1 MLKLFCVIVGMAG
14 SAFPVTIDENE
25 TISADELQLFLARK
39 DGGWLTSF
47 TIDVKKLKEGEK
59 TALIEELTHKKKELQ
74 GESGLKKV
82 LAGMLLPSTHE
93 IHVLVVKGSANNLSE
108 ARQDSTD
115 QWLTEFHMKKIE
127 YHSLPPIA
135 SLPSFVRQPLPV
147 KVRMKRKVLSRW
159 SSFPGGPS
167 MDVQDKMFAADDMA
181 PCKKIK
187 KKIESM
193 LEPLRSGD
201 TECSFIWFWDTVFR
215 SILDV
220 VFTRA
225 RINRDS
231 SKNLSTE
238 NKRPDFLF
246 ILNDVCVFR
255 GEEAEPGT
263 NINLPREQLYQKL
276 TWVYGAV
283 PYVFGYAASG
293 YKVDLFALFRS
304 SSESS
309 DVESYSIG
317 YFDLESAADRF
328 RIVLALLNLCLLF
341 SAITEACPD
350 SGRNEYRNIHCSNG
364 VVVRLNP
371 TFVEKIFPS
380 EEGFD
385 QLEHIY
391 GIMQSANVSNVD
403 RLIKLKWAKKTAIFE
418 PRGTMM
424 KPRNLLELFVALR
437 NILEALVALHRE
449 SVIHR
454 DIRWS
459 NVIKRRDRDAWFLID
474 FADAA
479 TSPQRFP
486 NGKHLSTEEHAPEIF
501 VNGSIHTTAVDI
513 WAVGY
518 LIETSGVRWDDLAR
532 RTAFAKRLM
541 QKDPTRRPTA
551 EHAFRDLKELQQ
563 EVTQEQPMIDNLQN
577 TRIQTRKRR
586 RDVLSKRKKR
596 KR

>member
-1 MLKLFCVIVGMAG
+1 MVKLFCVIVGKAG

-25 TISADELQLFLARK
+25 TVGDLKKLIKAENSATITCDAKDLQLFLARK

-93 IHVLVVKGSANNLSE
+93 IHVLVVKGSANNLSD

-115 QWLTEFHMKKIE
+115 QWLTEFHTKKIE
-127 YHSLPPIA
+127 YLSLPPIA

-193 LEPLRSGD
+193 LEPLRSED

-364 VVVRLNP
+364 VV
-371 TFVEKIFPS
+371 
-380 EEGFD
+380 GFD

-454 DIRWS
+454 DIRCH
-459 NVIKRRDRDAWFLID
+459 K
-474 FADAA
+474 
-479 TSPQRFP
+479 PQRFP

-563 EVTQEQPMIDNLQN
+563 EVMHEQPMMNNLQN

-586 RDVLSKRKKR
+586 RGVLSKRKKG